1 MHRQEKRQGKTFL
14 CLMTEDIQQRA
25 QAICLEAMGA
35 QQRSQ
40 ELRQRSQRARHLW
53 QVERVER
60 ARWRE

>member
-1 MHRQEKRQGKTFL
+1 MHRQKKRQGKSFL

-40 ELRQRSQRARHLW
+40 DLRHRSQRARHLR
-53 QVERVER
+53 QVEWVER